1 MHRPKYRRTA
11 APATPPVVE
20 YRSLLH
26 RDLASL
32 EAQMTGMATL
42 AERSLE
48 LAHEALKGNDVALCE
63 AVIAGDDDLD
73 RLYHEIQERAVE
85 LIGRQRPVASDL
97 RLLISLIHT
106 VLHLE
111 RIGDMAVNV
120 AEAARSASALPS
132 SGEILEQL
140 ASMGERAV
148 AMTGL
153 AVDAFV
159 RRDGT
164 RCEQLA
170 ALDDEIDQLNRE
182 MANQIVA
189 CRGDEARLEWATR
202 MLQVS
207 RYLERAAD
215 HAVDIGEQAW
225 FLITG
230 EVRELD

>member
-1 MHRPKYRRTA
+1 
-11 APATPPVVE
+11 
-20 YRSLLH
+20 
-26 RDLASL
+26 
-32 EAQMTGMATL
+32 
-42 AERSLE
+42 
-48 LAHEALKGNDVALCE
+48 VALCE

-148 AMTGL
+148 AMTAL

-159 RRDGT
+159 RRDRA
-164 RCEQLA
+164 RCEQLS

-182 MANQIVA
+182 MADQIVA
-189 CRGDEARLEWATR
+189 CRGDEARLEWSTR

-215 HAVDIGEQAW
+215 HAVDIGEQVW
-225 FLITG
+225 YLTTG
-230 EVRELD
+230 ELRELD